1 MRSQPKEKRDAEFRR
16 YRLPLRDRFSFPH
29 SLYVSVSPQPRGEPF
44 APLTRARFTGNDKAA
59 QRAACVGMRSRVQ

>member
-29 SLYVSVSPQPRGEPF
+29 SLYVSVNPQPRGEPF
-44 APLTRARFTGNDKAA
+44 APLTRARSLATTKLLNALPALG
-59 QRAACVGMRSRVQ
+59 